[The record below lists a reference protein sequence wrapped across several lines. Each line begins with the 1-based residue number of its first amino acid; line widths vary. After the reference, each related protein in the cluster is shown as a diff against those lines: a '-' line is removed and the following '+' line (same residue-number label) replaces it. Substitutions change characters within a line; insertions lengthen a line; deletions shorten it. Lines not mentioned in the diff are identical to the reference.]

1 MHRKSNIWL
10 CLGAVLMLLLS
21 ACTVAEPAE
30 TGESPA
36 ASAGADGAGA
46 DGAGADGAGATA
58 PETNLTDGCVENY
71 SAGIDYFPQKAEL
84 TYAEGLEIE
93 YFNNYKVVTVLNPWA
108 GSEEI
113 FQYVLVQCGTPAP
126 DDYPDAQVIEVPAA
140 SVVALSSTVLPGLID
155 MDLLDS
161 LVAVEEFDYIN
172 SPEVRELIDAG
183 TIAEIGAAPG
193 MDIELL
199 LELDPDL
206 VVTFAYGSPDY
217 DAHPKLL
224 EAGLPTVITAAY
236 METSPLG
243 RAEWL
248 KLMALFFNEE
258 AAAEDIFADTA
269 ARYEELAATAANA
282 EERPTVLTGINRG
295 DAWRVSGGNSY
306 FARFLADAG
315 ADFLWSDNDAT
326 GSVPVDFE
334 AVYERAADAD
344 YWLPNT
350 GTWHTLADVAAEDP
364 RYEGFVAYENGNIYN
379 NNGRVNEFGGNDY
392 WETGISNPELILSDL
407 IAIFHPDLLPDHELI
422 FFQHVGLAEE

>member
-1 MHRKSNIWL
+1 MNCKVLAERSIGL
-10 CLGAVLMLLLS
+10 LLAVLLV
-21 ACTVAEPAE
+21 ACTPVAPADAPTAPE
-30 TGESPA
+30 TTSSTE
-36 ASAGADGAGA
+36 AGAAEA
-46 DGAGADGAGATA
+46 SA
-58 PETNLTDGCVENY
+58 PETNLTDGCVESY
-71 SAGIDYFPQKAEL
+71 DESIDYFPQKTEL
-84 TYAEGLEIE
+84 NYAEGLEIE

-108 GSEEI
+108 SSEEI

-126 DDYPDAQVIEVPAA
+126 SDYPDAQTIEVPAQ
-140 SVVALSSTVLPGLID
+140 SIVALSSTVLPGLVS
-155 MDLLDS
+155 MDLLEQ

-172 SPEVRELIDAG
+172 TTAVRERIDAG
-183 TIAEIGAAPG
+183 TVAEIGSAPG
-193 MDIELL
+193 MDMELL

-224 EAGLPTVITAAY
+224 EAGLPTVITADY

-243 RAEWL
+243 RAEWI
-248 KLMALFFNEE
+248 KFTALFFNQEE
-258 AAAEDIFADTA
+258 AAAQHFAETA
-269 ARYEELAATAANA
+269 ERYEELAEIAANT

-306 FARFLADAG
+306 FAQFLEDAG
-315 ADFLWSDNDAT
+315 ADFLWSDNDSI

-364 RYEGFVAYENGNIYN
+364 RYEGFAAYENGAIYN

-392 WETGISNPELILSDL
+392 WETGISNPEMVLADL
-407 IAIFHPDLLPDHELI
+407 IAIFHPDLLPDHELV